1 MHVIKRKAIEP
12 REVIKPPAPQAC
24 LPLRV
29 EDIFRIPIETQGG
42 NTFELFGL
50 QFRLIT
56 FYGRICKVVKN
67 EKWNQ
72 RYGMY
77 SVDDGSG
84 RIVVH
89 YNHLK
94 KEFKGETSYP
104 HCDHNLISLSPSRN
118 LYGNSQIR
126 ERDETETE

>member
-1 MHVIKRKAIEP
+1 M
-12 REVIKPPAPQAC
+12 
-24 LPLRV
+24 
-29 EDIFRIPIETQGG
+29 
-42 NTFELFGL
+42 
-50 QFRLIT
+50 
-56 FYGRICKVVKN
+56 VKN

-94 KEFKGETSYP
+94 KEFKGETSST
-104 HCDHNLISLSPSRN
+104 HCDENLIRFSSSRN
-118 LYGNSQIR
+118 LHGNSQIG
-126 ERDETETE
+126 ERDETETK